1 MSKIKAS
8 AESSVFRKVINIF
21 ILFFIGLS
29 ILLLLLFGFTQT
41 KTFRNLLKEQ
51 VILAV
56 NDALYGKLS
65 IGSIEGSILTSVK
78 LNDVSLTLY
87 GDTLASISKL
97 NLRFNPIQLLFDRI
111 DVKTFE
117 IYNPRIFLRQDSLNV
132 WNIEKLVKPTE
143 EDTTTSQFPFS
154 IQVNNLL
161 ISNLY
166 FERKSFENRNN
177 NEKLDSFNFDDFI
190 VNDFNF
196 NANTFINISDNEY
209 FLELK
214 EFNFNSNLNYF
225 NLNGF
230 KGIVGITD
238 KKIVVNGFNIQTDS
252 SNVKFDIKV
261 DNFNLFAENFEASL
275 NEADFTI
282 NLDANYFDFKDVK
295 TFIPEF
301 DLLFGKIE
309 LNLGISGKINDLD
322 CNKLNFNYLN
332 TKIVANG
339 NIKNLLDINRIY
351 VDFNVTNSNISESDI
366 TKLLPKFNIPNYD
379 NLNFQKLDIKY
390 VGSTEKVA
398 IQLKSNINNGFLELK
413 TDFDFTSPKPLYQIQ
428 FKTNN
433 LDIEP
438 FAKINTA
445 LNLSGN
451 VQGSGIS
458 LEELS
463 ASLMVKGHET
473 NYINGFKV
481 DTLDLFVAGNEKKI
495 NANLSGYLN
504 NAKLLFNGDL
514 NFTEKE
520 NPSYNFGLDI
530 NDFNIAKFIKD
541 STQTNNSNINLKLNV
556 SGKSFDLDSLIG
568 KINLHLDESEFKDKM
583 LMPADFT
590 LSVDRTDSI
599 RNVSLL
605 SDVADFSFKGNY
617 SLKHAVNILGYQAE
631 TIVNLIQD
639 KIDEINPIGKTSLNK
654 RITEKDTIP
663 DFIKNKLKVDFIFKF
678 NDFELISN
686 LIGAEKLD
694 ILGSGRG
701 TIYNDS
707 SNFSITTNL
716 DLDYFVNYI
725 KGEIIYISGTNVNI
739 KFNRDNQVLLFDN
752 LFGSVYLNN
761 KRIYAGSE
769 IKNFTADMIFNQSKL
784 IFNTNAAINGII
796 NADLSGKLLMNKEV
810 QNIVIEDVSF
820 KYVDEI
826 WSNNDDILIDLG
838 NDYLRIKDLVINDG
852 KTELN
857 CKGTLKSN
865 GDLDLDFNILN
876 IDGEIFSKY
885 FLGYFDKK
893 LNTDFD
899 LECSVHGNLENPIIN
914 ATINGN
920 ELSYDTKKLGNLVS
934 NFEYKDNN
942 FLFDLR
948 FFENNGGF
956 LPTLSFS
963 GNFPIY
969 LGTKEVKSRILDDKP
984 LSIKFNANK
993 FNLNTIGNLLP
1004 FIVIKN
1010 GLLKSNAEISG
1021 TFNSVKYSGEI
1032 LLNEGLFT
1040 LKNNNLDYSADMALK
1055 LGEKGIEIA
1064 DCNISNY
1071 GGVNKKGNIKI
1082 KGDILLNNFNLDK
1095 VVAKLDGNLSV
1106 LSFASKTV
1114 LPIFYGDL
1122 FISSIGEWTFV
1133 YQNNKAVFLGNIGLE
1148 ETNLVF
1154 SPQQNTY
1161 TTINNNFNYKFI
1173 VDSTK
1178 IDKEEEK
1185 FNKLFAAGKSNNQW
1199 QLKKAEGSGLEYSVR
1214 VKTLKDAKLVF
1225 ILSEATNQKLTVE
1238 SVGDINYEYKNGE
1251 IRAQG
1256 EFKLLTGSKLE
1267 FIKTFDA
1274 KGSIRFESNVT
1285 NPYLD
1290 IIATYKGTHTAT
1302 NGTVEDV
1309 LVKLVLEGTVEDLGK
1324 NLAANPENISVYVGA
1339 KNIESG
1345 TPDNQLGPADAFSF
1359 VVLGKFVKDLTA
1371 LDQTVIAAQ
1380 TDMLLGSVLSSVA
1393 SSLFG
1398 DAINNISLDQSMGY
1412 TKFSVSGR
1420 FSNFKYSIGGTTD
1433 IFKDVTG
1440 ANLMIEYLFNPDF
1453 SIRLERKEPVV
1464 QTFGSEDKIN
1474 ELGLKYRFQF

>member
-8 AESSVFRKVINIF
+8 AESSVFRKVTNIF

-56 NDALYGKLS
+56 NDALYGKLY
-65 IGSIEGSILTSVK
+65 IGSIEGSVLTSIK
-78 LNDVSLTLY
+78 LNDVNLTLY
-87 GDTLASISKL
+87 GDTLASIGKL
-97 NLRFNPIQLLFDRI
+97 NLRFNPVQLLFDRI
-111 DVKTFE
+111 DVKTLE
-117 IYNPRIFLRQDSLNV
+117 IYNPKIYLNQDSLNV

-143 EDTTTSQFPFS
+143 EDTTTSKFPFS
-154 IQVNNLL
+154 IEVKNLL
-161 ISNLY
+161 ISNLF
-166 FERKSFENRNN
+166 FERKSFENRNVK
-177 NEKLDSFNFDDFI
+177 EKLDNFNFDNLI
-190 VNDFNF
+190 VNNF
-196 NANTFINISDNEY
+196 NLNANSFININENEY

-214 EFNFNSNLNYF
+214 DFNFTTNLKTF
-225 NLNGF
+225 NLINL
-230 KGIVGITD
+230 KTIIGITNN
-238 KKIVVNGFNIQTDS
+238 KVIVDGFNIKTDS
-252 SNVKFDIKV
+252 SNIKFDFKV
-261 DNFNLFAENFEASL
+261 DNFNLFAENIDESL
-275 NEADFTI
+275 NKADFTI
-282 NLDANYFDFKDVK
+282 NLEANDFDFGDVK
-295 TFIPEF
+295 TFIPDF
-301 DLLFGKIE
+301 NLLVGKIG
-309 LNLGISGKINDLD
+309 LILGISGTINDLN
-322 CNKLNFNYLN
+322 CNKLKFKYGN
-332 TKIVANG
+332 TEIIANG
-339 NIKNLLDINRIY
+339 NIKEPLNINKTYI
-351 VDFNVTNSNISESDI
+351 DFNITNSNIVENEI
-366 TKLLPKFNIPNYD
+366 LKLMPNFDIPNFD
-379 NLNFQKLDIKY
+379 NLVLQNLDIKY
-390 VGSTEKVA
+390 VGGLQKFGVK
-398 IQLKSNINNGFLELK
+398 LKSNINNGILDIS
-413 TDFDFTSPKPLYQIQ
+413 TDFDFSNPKPVYVIQ
-428 FKTNN
+428 FNTNN

-438 FAKINTA
+438 FIKVNTS
-445 LNLSGN
+445 LNLVGN
-451 VQGSGIS
+451 IQGSGTS
-458 LEELS
+458 LDDIS
-463 ASLMVKGHET
+463 ASFLVKGNET
-473 NYINGFKV
+473 NTVNGYLI
-481 DTLDLFVAGNEKKI
+481 DSLDLFASGNEKKI
-495 NANLSGYLN
+495 NANLSGYIN
-504 NAKLLFNGDL
+504 QAKLIFNGDI

-520 NPSYNFGLDI
+520 KPAYNFGLDI
-530 NDFNIAKFIKD
+530 NNFDVAKFIND
-541 STQTNNSNINLKLNV
+541 SSKTSNSNINFNLIA

-568 KINLHLDESEFKDKM
+568 KINLHLGESEFNDKV

-590 LSVDRTDSI
+590 LSIDKNDSI

-605 SDVADFSFKGNY
+605 SDILDFSFKGNY
-617 SLKHAVNILGYQAE
+617 SLKHAVDILSYQSQ

-639 KIDEINPIGKTSLNK
+639 KIDEINPIGKLSLNK

-663 DFIKNKLKVDFIFKF
+663 DFIKNKLKVDFTFKF

-707 SNFSITTNL
+707 TNFSISTNL
-716 DLDYFVNYI
+716 DLDYFINYI
-725 KGEIIYISGTNVNI
+725 KDEIFYISGTNVNI
-739 KFNRDNQVLLFDN
+739 KFSRDNQILLFDN
-752 LFGSVYLNN
+752 LFGSIYLNN
-761 KRIYAGSE
+761 KRIYSSSE

-784 IFNTNAAINGII
+784 IFNTSALIDGVI

-810 QNIVIEDVSF
+810 QNIIIEDLYV
-820 KYVDEI
+820 KYNDEV
-826 WSNNDDILIDLG
+826 WSNKDDILIDLG
-838 NDYLRIKDLVINDG
+838 NDYLKIKDLVIKDG

-857 CKGTLKSN
+857 CKGNLQSN
-865 GDLDLDFNILN
+865 GGLDLDFNILN
-876 IDGEIFSKY
+876 IDGKLFSKY
-885 FLGYFDKK
+885 FLGHLDKK
-893 LNTDFD
+893 LYTDFD
-899 LECSVHGNLENPIIN
+899 LNCSIKGNLEEPIIN

-934 NFEYKDNN
+934 NLEYKDNN
-942 FLFDLR
+942 FLFNFR
-948 FFENNGGF
+948 FFESDSGL

-969 LGTKEVKSRILDDKP
+969 LGTKEVKNRILDDKP
-984 LSIKFNANK
+984 LNIKLNANN

-1010 GLLKSNAEISG
+1010 GVLKSSAEISG
-1021 TFNSVKYSGEI
+1021 NFNSVNYSGEI
-1032 LLNEGLFT
+1032 LLNDGLFT
-1040 LKNNNLDYSADMALK
+1040 LKNNNLDYSTDILLK
-1055 LGEKGIEIA
+1055 LGNKGIEIA
-1064 DCNISNY
+1064 DCSISNY
-1071 GGVNKKGNIKI
+1071 GAVNKKGKIKI
-1082 KGDILLNNFNLDK
+1082 KGDILLDNFKLNK

-1106 LSFASKTV
+1106 LSFASKAV

-1122 FISSIGEWTFV
+1122 FISSLGEWTFV

-1173 VDSTK
+1173 VDSSK
-1178 IDKEEEK
+1178 IDREEEK
-1185 FNKLFAAGKSNNQW
+1185 FNKLLAEGKSNNKW
-1199 QLKKAEGSGLEYSVR
+1199 QLTKADDSGLEYTVR

-1274 KGSIRFESNVT
+1274 VGSIRFESNVT
-1285 NPYLD
+1285 NPYLN
-1290 IIATYKGTHTAT
+1290 IIATYKGTHTAA
-1302 NGTVEDV
+1302 NGVAEDV

-1324 NLAANPENISVYVGA
+1324 NLASKPENISVYVGA